1 MQVNEAAKKNDQI
14 EDGNVAGEVNDER
27 NEAGNPWQP
36 TVEDDGEDEEHVQE
50 QLEQA
55 QELETANEQ
64 LEDIRQELER
74 VIQTQHNN
82 ILLLLD
88 MIHSNQ

>member
-14 EDGNVAGEVNDER
+14 EDGNVAREVNDER
-27 NEAGNPWQP
+27 NETGNPWQP